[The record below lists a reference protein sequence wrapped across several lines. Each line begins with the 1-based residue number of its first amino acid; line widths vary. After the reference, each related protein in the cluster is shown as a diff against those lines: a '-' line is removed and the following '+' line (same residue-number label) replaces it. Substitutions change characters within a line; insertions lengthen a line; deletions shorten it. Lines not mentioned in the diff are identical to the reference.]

1 MTFPTFNQEDFDV
14 FTIPGLEPRME
25 ALIRLVRPKL
35 TQLGEELAPYLS
47 AHCGEPMFPHVARHA
62 RRTINPPADTWVAWA
77 NNKKG
82 YKAHPHFQLGMWST
96 HVFIQFAVIYESGNK
111 EVFARHLEEK
121 LNEMRSVI
129 PDHFRWSIDHMQPDS
144 TIHGEMDEDDFAH
157 MIDKLKRVKKTE
169 ALCGI
174 HIERNDPLLKDH
186 DRFAGVVKHTFEQV
200 MPLYRIAF

>member
-1 MTFPTFNQEDFDV
+1 
-14 FTIPGLEPRME
+14 
-25 ALIRLVRPKL
+25 
-35 TQLGEELAPYLS
+35 
-47 AHCGEPMFPHVARHA
+47 
-62 RRTINPPADTWVAWA
+62 
-77 NNKKG
+77 
-82 YKAHPHFQLGMWST
+82 MWST
-96 HVFIQFAVIYESGNK
+96 HVFVQFAVIYESGNK